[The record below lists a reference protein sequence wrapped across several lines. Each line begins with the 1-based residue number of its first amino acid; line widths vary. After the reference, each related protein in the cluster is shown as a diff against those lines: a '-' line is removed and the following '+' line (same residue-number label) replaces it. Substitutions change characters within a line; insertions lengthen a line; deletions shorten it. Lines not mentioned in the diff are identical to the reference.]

1 MIAWG
6 DLIFGLPG
14 IPLEILSNAT
24 VFRLWGPRCCC
35 DNLQK
40 EMPASSHCLFFFF
53 FFCKENVWFTQF
65 SFEILQARV
74 MSLVMSLP
82 MLTWVV
88 FIT

>member
-1 MIAWG
+1 MKHNFDFLFVQASQMIAWG

-53 FFCKENVWFTQF
+53 F
-65 SFEILQARV
+65 L
-74 MSLVMSLP
+74 
-82 MLTWVV
+82 
-88 FIT
+88 